1 MKKTEL
7 KKVLKPLIKE
17 CIKEVMFEEGVL
29 SGIITEVM
37 RGVGNTESIVE
48 TKKQPATRPP
58 VQQQTQ
64 LHEERRQA
72 LSDINKS
79 AYGGIDLFE
88 GTAPLSTSGKPN
100 SPPDARGPLAGID
113 ANDSGV
119 DISGLM
125 NLAGGGWKQI

>member
-7 KKVLKPLIKE
+7 KKVLRPLIKE
-17 CIKEVMFEEGVL
+17 CIKEVIFEECIL

-37 RGVGNTESIVE
+37 RGVSNTESIVE
-48 TKKQPATRPP
+48 TKRQPATRPP

-88 GTAPLSTSGKPN
+88 GTAPLSTSGKP
-100 SPPDARGPLAGID
+100 SDAPASQGALSGID

-125 NLAGGGWKQI
+125 DLAGGNWKQI